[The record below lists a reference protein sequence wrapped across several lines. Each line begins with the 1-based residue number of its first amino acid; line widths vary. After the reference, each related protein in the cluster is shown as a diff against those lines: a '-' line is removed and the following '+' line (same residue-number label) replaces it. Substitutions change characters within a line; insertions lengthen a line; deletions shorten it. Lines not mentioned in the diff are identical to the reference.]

1 MYASRE
7 DAIRYALL
15 IDRVRD
21 KAFLSNIF
29 PQAQLEQYQGKAE
42 AFAEFWQ
49 DNSELVYRD
58 KVYRVDDDLR
68 SAGIASNR
76 TVAALRQMIGL
87 LNDPKTA
94 DKGRLLLKRY
104 TLEAFETP
112 EQWQAWFDTNK
123 DRIYF
128 SDVGG
133 YKFRVVPVG
142 Y

>member
-1 MYASRE
+1 VYASRE

-21 KAFLSNIF
+21 KSFLSNIF
-29 PQAQLEQYQGKAE
+29 PDAQLAQYQGKAE
-42 AFAEFWQ
+42 AFARFWQ

-58 KVYRVDDDLR
+58 KVYRVDEELKA
-68 SAGIASNR
+68 AGIASNR
-76 TVAALRQMIGL
+76 TVAALGQMIAL
-87 LNDPKTA
+87 LNDSKKAETS
-94 DKGRLLLKRY
+94 RLLLKRY
-104 TLEAFETP
+104 TEERFETP
-112 EQWQAWFDTNK
+112 EQWQAWFDANK

-133 YKFRVVPVG
+133 YKFRIVPAG